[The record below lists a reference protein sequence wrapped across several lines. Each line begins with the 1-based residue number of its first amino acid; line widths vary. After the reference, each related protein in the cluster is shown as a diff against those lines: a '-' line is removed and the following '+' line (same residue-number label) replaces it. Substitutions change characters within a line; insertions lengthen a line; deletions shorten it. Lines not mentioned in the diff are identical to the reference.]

1 MGLSVG
7 GSLSENSM
15 RAFRGFCLGGG
26 GGGGEKG
33 GSLLENSARASF
45 SGLSVGFFLS

>member
-15 RAFRGFCLGGG
+15 RAFRGLCW
-26 GGGGEKG
+26 GEGEG

-45 SGLSVGFFLS
+45 SGLCGGFLS